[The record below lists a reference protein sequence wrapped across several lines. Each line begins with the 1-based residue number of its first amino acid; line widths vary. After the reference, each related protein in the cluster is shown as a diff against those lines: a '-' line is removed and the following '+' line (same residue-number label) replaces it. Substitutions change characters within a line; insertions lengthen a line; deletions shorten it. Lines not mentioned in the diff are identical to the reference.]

1 MMFGLDASKKK
12 INKVWNQ
19 RRAASARAAGKGSAS
34 GTSGA
39 GVSSTKTTSNAV
51 STSSSATSSVLS
63 GQQRSASFRYSR
75 PRVEETVERRKR
87 SGHSSD
93 LDDDDEDDLP
103 LGSSSFTRST
113 RARFKSQQL
122 HHSTSAH
129 ASTSAIVHSSQSN
142 ERNANKTNL
151 PPINTSPINRAIS
164 GTKDAADLPLSS
176 LAPSSPVTCVPNR
189 YSFSLGSYDHH
200 HYSNYEWIDAN
211 GLTVPPPDPAAL
223 SCAPC
228 EDVSV
233 IDNCSSSCSY
243 FLFFSSF
250 LPVSLPRMDNGTIN
264 ICLAVLL
271 DN

>member
-1 MMFGLDASKKK
+1 MFGLDASKKK

-19 RRAASARAAGKGSAS
+19 RRAASARAGKASAS
-34 GTSGA
+34 VTSGA
-39 GVSSTKTTSNAV
+39 GVSSGKGNSNAV

-122 HHSTSAH
+122 HHSTSPH
-129 ASTSAIVHSSQSN
+129 VSTSAIVHNSQSN
-142 ERNANKTNL
+142 ERSVNKTNL
-151 PPINTSPINRAIS
+151 PPINTSPINRTIS
-164 GTKDAADLPLSS
+164 SNKDSTDLSHSS
-176 LAPSSPVTCVPNR
+176 LPPSSPVTCVANR

-233 IDNCSSSCSY
+233 IDNCSSSS
-243 FLFFSSF
+243 FSCF
-250 LPVSLPRMDNGTIN
+250 SLSALNRKHSITIY
-264 ICLAVLL
+264 LTVLL